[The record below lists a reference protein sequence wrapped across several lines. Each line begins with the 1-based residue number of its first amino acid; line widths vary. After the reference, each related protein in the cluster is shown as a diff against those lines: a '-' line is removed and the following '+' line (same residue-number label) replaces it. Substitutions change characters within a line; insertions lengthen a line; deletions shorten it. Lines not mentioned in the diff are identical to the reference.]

1 MLPHVSRRSREG
13 GRNQLVILFL
23 VDLAL
28 PGRAPNARGHPVAGD
43 VHPCCSGLG
52 FRLSEAERS
61 GADWSAKQQLLEDV
75 FVLFVVTVVARFALT
90 LDLEDFVDNVTCAT
104 TPMPFGRM
112 NVVIFRVGVSL
123 QVCFAGLNLLRSSGS
138 STEE

>member
-1 MLPHVSRRSREG
+1 
-13 GRNQLVILFL
+13 
-23 VDLAL
+23 
-28 PGRAPNARGHPVAGD
+28 

-90 LDLEDFVDNVTCAT
+90 LDLVFDFDLDLEDFVDNVTCAT